1 MIVFEL
7 LFVFIAT
14 VVGIRRLIRYAP
26 VLRLIDEPN
35 RRSIHRIVVPKGA
48 GIVFTLAALT
58 GLLLF
63 KGSCC
68 LHHFPLFVSLLL
80 ILTVGILDDRHN
92 ATPRFKFFVIALA
105 TLVLWVDGLFI
116 DTVGRYFGVE
126 IRFGFLAIP
135 FTFFALAGFTNA
147 MNLIDGL
154 DGLAGSLGV
163 LILSSFLLLGWR
175 YHDPL
180 MFQFS
185 LVFLTALLAFLLFN
199 WYPAAIFMGDS
210 GSLTLGFLIST
221 LSIRALDYLPSVSI
235 LYLGAIPILD
245 TLIAMLRRKVRGR
258 SVTAADRCHLHHLLL
273 RRSGSIPKTVL
284 MILLLQIPFTAIG
297 LLLPR
302 NIDQTVPFLFF
313 CTALWVGYRW
323 VLRTIRKEKIDCYPQ
338 NSKTKE
344 ISQ

>member
-105 TLVLWVDGLFI
+105 TFVLWVDGLFI

-154 DGLAGSLGV
+154 DGLAAVS
-163 LILSSFLLLGWR
+163 
-175 YHDPL
+175 YTH
-180 MFQFS
+180 
-185 LVFLTALLAFLLFN
+185 
-199 WYPAAIFMGDS
+199 
-210 GSLTLGFLIST
+210 LTL
-221 LSIRALDYLPSVSI
+221 P
-235 LYLGAIPILD
+235 
-245 TLIAMLRRKVRGR
+245 
-258 SVTAADRCHLHHLLL
+258 
-273 RRSGSIPKTVL
+273 
-284 MILLLQIPFTAIG
+284 
-297 LLLPR
+297 
-302 NIDQTVPFLFF
+302 
-313 CTALWVGYRW
+313 
-323 VLRTIRKEKIDCYPQ
+323 
-338 NSKTKE
+338 TKA
-344 ISQ
+344 